1 MPDGVGIHYAYGDTE
16 TYPPPLQQQRDGV
29 PLDAIMCNMPNEL
42 YVTSSSTPVCITP
55 YAYER
60 LLVYGLD
67 LAPYDVYAGEMD
79 VVTIGAIAPL
89 TGGAAGYGQ
98 SILAASELA
107 VSDFNALLEERGEA
121 WRLAMESRD
130 SMTSIDAQQDSLV
143 ALNEQGIKIINGPS
157 IDIFDRASL
166 DYANDNDMLLFSCCS
181 VVVSHSIAGDAMLRM
196 SADQS
201 NHGQVLAELMHD
213 EKMTAMVTVGRNA
226 PWITD
231 ILDSAAERFL
241 ELGGTVAGPHVLHD
255 ASGTFQGIQP
265 GPFPSVAVPHVLYG
279 ASGEFDDSTMRALAG
294 AVAGIESHDGQK
306 IGVLFVGFEESYDFL
321 ELASTHDAL
330 GQVRWFGADINT
342 ILHDNPDGLD
352 FAEDV
357 EFLSV
362 QPTVAENDI
371 NARVSE
377 HVSAAIGRTPE
388 VYAMLAYDAV
398 QLIGHAIL
406 DVRGDSVAD
415 VAEAIPRVAQDY
427 TGASGPISFNDA
439 GDRDGMTY
447 AAWTVEDG
455 IWMVE
460 EILTPDAAMP
470 ESEPGPDTWTGQG
483 SEAVYDSAPSAPA
496 PSVSPAPS
504 APAPSV
510 SPAPSAPSLEE
521 SLKVQSD
528 RVSQSSSA
536 PGAGSTLG
544 FAVGG
549 AKDIDNFRANI
560 DAGFLPLHTD
570 VTHEGLFYDYY
581 FDTGAT
587 QECEELFCPSYLTAV
602 SADPFSGQNQYYL
615 SVGLN
620 SGLKEADFER
630 KKLNLVIVM
639 DVSGS
644 MSSQFDQYHYDSQGN
659 PTLRGNADDDFSRS
673 KMEVANESVVGL
685 LDHLTDDDR
694 LGVVLFNSIAHLA
707 KPLESMG
714 DTDRERL
721 ARNILDIY
729 ADGGTNM
736 ESGITLGTSLFDD
749 VLESDQT
756 GYENRIIFLTDA
768 MPNTGSTERGQLFN
782 LIEWNAEKKIYTT
795 VIGIGVDF
803 NTELIEYIT
812 DVRGANYY
820 SVHSPSE
827 FLERM
832 SDEFEFMVTPL
843 VFDLSLRLD
852 ADGYEVLDVYG
863 VPESDSFTGDLIH
876 VNTLFPSRV
885 QDGETRGGII
895 LVKLAK
901 ESDAGKLELRAS
913 YLDRDGQEGSSTAVV
928 TVDDEAHYQNS
939 GIQKGILLSRYA
951 DLMKTWAYDERSG
964 HAGTVYDSDYLYS
977 DGLHVPGRVSV
988 SLGQWERQSVPL
1000 TVSSDYAAAIAEFSA
1015 HFSQEAESI
1024 GDSTLLQEAA
1034 VMSSLLFEN
1043 LQHGTDTWN
1052 PRP

>member
-1 MPDGVGIHYAYGDTE
+1 MVFAVMSVVTRISFRINPKIIALLAAAALLVGLYPTSFAYAGDSSGTDGK
-16 TYPPPLQQQRDGV
+16 YPSPLQQQRDGV
-29 PLDAIMCNMPNEL
+29 PIDAILCNMPNEL
-42 YVTSSSTPVCITP
+42 YIKNTDTPVCLTP
-55 YAYER
+55 STYER
-60 LLVYGLD
+60 LLEYGLD
-67 LAPYDVYAGEMD
+67 LAPHDEPAADPVLD
-79 VVTIGAIAPL
+79 TITIGAITPL

-98 SILAASELA
+98 TILAGSELA
-107 VSDFNALLEERGEA
+107 VSDFNELLEEMGET
-121 WRLAMESRD
+121 WRLEMDSHD
-130 SMTSIDAQQDSLV
+130 SMTSGDDQLNSLML
-143 ALNEQGIKIINGPS
+143 LNEKGIKIVNGPS
-157 IDIFDRASL
+157 IDIFNQEAL
-166 DYANDNDMLLFSCCS
+166 DYANDNGMLLFSCCS
-181 VVVSHSIAGDAMLRM
+181 VVLAHSIADDALLRIG
-196 SADQS
+196 ADQA
-201 NHGQVLAELMHD
+201 NHGRALAAVMHD
-213 EKMTAMVTVGRNA
+213 EGVAAMVTVGRDA

-231 ILDSAAERFL
+231 ILDSADARFL
-241 ELGGTVAGPHVLHD
+241 ELGGQAAG
-255 ASGTFQGIQP
+255 S
-265 GPFPSVAVPHVLYG
+265 HVLYDV
-279 ASGEFDDSTMRALAG
+279 SGEFDDATVQMLADS
-294 AVAGIESHDGQK
+294 VAEHLESYDPSEV
-306 IGVLFVGFEESYDFL
+306 GVLFVGFEESYDFL
-321 ELASTHDAL
+321 ERASSHDILNA
-330 GQVRWFGADINT
+330 VKWFGADINT
-342 ILHDNPDGLD
+342 IIHDNQDGLD

-357 EFLSV
+357 EFMSV
-362 QPTVAENDI
+362 QPTVPESEI
-371 NARVSE
+371 GTMVSG
-377 HVSAAIGRTPE
+377 HVSAAIGRTPS
-388 VYAMLAYDAV
+388 VYALLAYDVV

-406 DVRGDSVAD
+406 EVQGDSAAD
-415 VAEAIPRVAQDY
+415 VAGAIPRVAQGY
-427 TGASGPISFNDA
+427 TGASGSISFNEA
-439 GDRDGMTY
+439 GDRDNMTY
-447 AAWTVEDG
+447 AVWAVEDG
-455 IWMVE
+455 VWMVE
-460 EILTPDAAMP
+460 GILTPGAAMP
-470 ESEPGPDTWTGQG
+470 ESAEPGPDTWTDQDSGP
-483 SEAVYDSAPSAPA
+483 VNDSAPSAP
-496 PSVSPAPS
+496 SPGHGTPYLGQSPS
-504 APAPSV
+504 APLDSLSESV
-510 SPAPSAPSLEE
+510 RASSAPS
-521 SLKVQSD
+521 
-528 RVSQSSSA
+528 
-536 PGAGSTLG
+536 LG

-581 FDTGAT
+581 FDTGAA
-587 QECEELFCPSYLTAV
+587 QECQDLFCPSYLTAV

-630 KKLNLVIVM
+630 KNLNLVIVM

-644 MSSQFDQYHYDSQGN
+644 MSSPFNQYHYDSQGN
-659 PTLRGNADDDFSRS
+659 PTPRGNAGDDFSRS
-673 KMEVANESVVGL
+673 KMDVANESVVGL

-694 LGVVLFNSIAHLA
+694 LGVVLFDSTAHVA

-756 GYENRIIFLTDA
+756 GYESRIIFLTDA
-768 MPNTGSTERGQLFN
+768 MPNTGSTGRDQLFN

-803 NTELIEYIT
+803 NTELIEYVT

-901 ESDAGKLELRAS
+901 ESDAGRLELRAS
-913 YLDRDGQEGSSTAVV
+913 YLDRDGQADSSTAVV
-928 TVDDEAHYQNS
+928 NVDDEAHYQNS

-951 DLMKTWAYDERSG
+951 DLMKTWAYDERSR

-977 DGLHVPGRVSV
+977 DGLYVPGRVSV
-988 SLGQWERQSVPL
+988 SLGQWERQSIPL

-1015 HFSQEAESI
+1015 YFSQEADLI
-1024 GDSTLLQEAA
+1024 GDMTLLQEAD
-1034 VMSSLLFEN
+1034 VMSALLSEYG
-1043 LQHGTDTWN
+1043 HGTTGDTWN
-1052 PRP
+1052 PQP